1 MAIAAGAP
9 FATLYSPDVLTAERL
24 YLERLKA
31 GPAASSVSEVATA
44 RERLLEQG
52 LTAEEVAKFEATR
65 EPDA

>member
-1 MAIAAGAP
+1 
-9 FATLYSPDVLTAERL
+9 LTAERL
-24 YLERLKA
+24 FLERLKA

-44 RERLLEQG
+44 RERLLELG